1 MSRAFKK
8 YYISVFISNLGN
20 ACITFLLP
28 IYILELT
35 NSTFQLSIISA
46 MEMIPF
52 LILGLPF
59 GAVIDK
65 INIKK
70 MMQICDGI
78 RFFNY
83 LFLFSAVM
91 LRVKETL

>member
-1 MSRAFKK
+1 MNNTFKK
-8 YYISVFISNLGN
+8 YYLSIFISNLGST
-20 ACITFLLP
+20 CTTFLFP

-35 NSTFQLSIISA
+35 KSTFQLSMISA
-46 MEMIPF
+46 IQLVPF

-70 MMQICDGI
+70 
-78 RFFNY
+78 
-83 LFLFSAVM
+83 
-91 LRVKETL
+91 

>member
-1 MSRAFKK
+1 MNNIFKK
-8 YYISVFISNLGN
+8 YYVSVFISNLGN
-20 ACITFLLP
+20 ACITFVLP
-28 IYILELT
+28 IYTLELT
-35 NSTFQLSIISA
+35 NSTFHLSIISA

-70 MMQICDGI
+70 MMQICDCI

-83 LFLFSAVM
+83 WFRF
-91 LRVKETL
+91 